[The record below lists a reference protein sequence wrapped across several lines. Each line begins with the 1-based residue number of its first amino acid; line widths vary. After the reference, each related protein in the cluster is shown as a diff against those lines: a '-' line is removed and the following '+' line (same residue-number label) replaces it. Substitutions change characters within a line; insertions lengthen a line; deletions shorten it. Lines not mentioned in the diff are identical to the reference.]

1 MDSFYNNDELKKLG
15 LKRFGNNV
23 LISRK
28 ASIYGAENIS
38 IGSNVRIDDFCI
50 LSGIVE
56 LGNYI
61 HIAAATLLFGGIAGI
76 KMDDFSTISSRSAV
90 YAISDDYS
98 GKYMT
103 NPTIEEKYKNTISES
118 VTIGKHVVIGTN
130 STILPGVNIES
141 GVAVGACS
149 LITHNCEAWGIYV
162 GTPAMRIKD
171 REKNILNLEKE
182 FLESF
187 N

>member
-1 MDSFYNNDELKKLG
+1 MSSFYSEEELKNLGFKKLG
-15 LKRFGNNV
+15 VNV
-23 LISRK
+23 LISKK

-38 IGSNVRIDDFCI
+38 IGNNVRIDDFCI
-50 LSGIVE
+50 LSGVVE

-76 KMDDFSTISSRSAV
+76 IMGDFSTISSRSAI

-103 NPTIEEKYKNTISES
+103 NPTIDEKYKNTINKPVS
-118 VTIGKHVVIGTN
+118 IGKHVVIGTN

-141 GVAVGACS
+141 GVAIGACS
-149 LITHNCEAWGIYV
+149 LVTGNCKEWGIYV
-162 GTPAMRIKD
+162 GTPAIRIKD
-171 REKNILNLEKE
+171 RYKDIINLEKK
-182 FLESF
+182 FLENFS
-187 N
+187 